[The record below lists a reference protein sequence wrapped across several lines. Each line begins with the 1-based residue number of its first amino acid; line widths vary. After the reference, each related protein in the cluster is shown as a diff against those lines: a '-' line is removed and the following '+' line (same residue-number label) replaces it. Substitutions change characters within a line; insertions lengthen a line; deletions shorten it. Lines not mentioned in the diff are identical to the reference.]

1 MSELDTDIA
10 DSSIGPVVVIGAG
23 LVGASIGCALV
34 QAGEEVHLRDLVPA
48 HAQVAASR
56 GAGTL
61 EPIDPEAVA
70 LVVVAVPPK
79 VLADVVEAALAEFVN
94 AVVTDVGSVKS
105 GVLDEL
111 GRRDV
116 DLFRYV
122 GSHPMAGSQLVG
134 PLSARPDLFID
145 RTWAITPHH
154 RATPGAVQTV
164 QMLIATCGAREVRM
178 EAGEHDIAVA
188 EVSHLPHV
196 VSSLVA
202 AGLAEL
208 PSEHVALAG
217 QGVRDVTRIAASDPG
232 LWSQILGANRS
243 ALGEQL
249 GRLAARLRT
258 FSDALADGDDVA
270 PLLADGVTGTRTIPG
285 KHGAAPVS
293 YARFVAEIPDTPGA
307 LARLFADAD
316 AGGVNIEDISIEH
329 DPVRRVGYLKLAV
342 DPGQAEAFT
351 STMLKSGWEMT
362 PDA

>member
-1 MSELDTDIA
+1 MNEPQESA
-10 DSSIGPVVVIGAG
+10 DNSLGPVVLIGAG

-34 QAGEEVHLRDLVPA
+34 EAGEEVHLRDLVPA

-61 EPIDPEAVA
+61 DPIDPEAVA

-79 VLADVVEAALAEFVN
+79 ALADVVQASLGEFTN
-94 AVVTDVGSVKS
+94 AVITDVGSVKNE
-105 GVLDEL
+105 VLTEL
-111 GRRDV
+111 TARNV
-116 DLFRYV
+116 DLYRYV

-134 PLSARPDLFID
+134 PLTARPDLFVD

-154 RATPGAVQTV
+154 AATPGAVEAV
-164 QMLIATCGAREVRM
+164 QQLIRACGAREVRM
-178 EAGEHDIAVA
+178 AADEHDVAVA

-202 AGLAEL
+202 AGLSEL
-208 PSEHVALAG
+208 PGDHVALAG
-217 QGVRDVTRIAASDPG
+217 QGIRDVTRIAGSDPG
-232 LWSQILGANRS
+232 LWSQILGANRE

-249 GRLAARLRT
+249 ARLATRLQT
-258 FSDALADGDDVA
+258 FSSALAAGDGVA
-270 PLLADGVTGTRTIPG
+270 ELLADGVAGTRTIPG

-293 YARFVAEIPDTPGA
+293 YARFVAEIPDAPGA

-316 AGGVNIEDISIEH
+316 AGGVNIEDIAIEH
-329 DPVRRVGYLKLAV
+329 DPVRRVGYLRLAV
-342 DPGQAEAFT
+342 DPQQADSFA
-351 STMLKSGWEMT
+351 STMHESGWELT